1 MVSRGSR
8 TIIAAIREGMLAMAD
23 FGAWD
28 LDVVRQRALV
38 LLSVA
43 DSVKSEGWDDG
54 VAAQLRRA
62 ARDLVEMVTDPSARV
77 VAKQVSEIPGPG

>member
-1 MVSRGSR
+1 M
-8 TIIAAIREGMLAMAD
+8 IIAAIREGMLAMAD
-23 FGAWD
+23 CVAWD

-43 DSVKSEGWDDG
+43 DSVKSEGWGDG

-62 ARDLVEMVTDPSARV
+62 ARDLVEMAADPSARV
-77 VAKQVSEIPGPG
+77 ATKEVSGIPGP

>member
-1 MVSRGSR
+1 M
-8 TIIAAIREGMLAMAD
+8 IIAAIREGMLAMPD
-23 FGAWD
+23 RVAWD

-43 DSVKSEGWDDG
+43 DSVKSEGWGDG

-62 ARDLVEMVTDPSARV
+62 ARDLVEMATDPSARV
-77 VAKQVSEIPGPG
+77 AATEVSGIPGP

>member
-1 MVSRGSR
+1 MARGGSR
-8 TIIAAIREGMLAMAD
+8 TIIAAICEGMLAMAD
-23 FGAWD
+23 YVAWD

-77 VAKQVSEIPGPG
+77 IAKQVSEIPGPG

>member
-1 MVSRGSR
+1 
-8 TIIAAIREGMLAMAD
+8 MAD
-23 FGAWD
+23 VGAWD

-62 ARDLVEMVTDPSARV
+62 ARDLVEMATDPSARV
-77 VAKQVSEIPGPG
+77 VAQEVSEMPGPG

>member
-1 MVSRGSR
+1 M
-8 TIIAAIREGMLAMAD
+8 IIAAIREGIMVMAD
-23 FGAWD
+23 RVAWD
-28 LDVVRQRALV
+28 LEMVRQRALV

-43 DSVKSEGWDDG
+43 DSVKSEGWGDG

-77 VAKQVSEIPGPG
+77 AAKQVSEIPGPG

>member
-1 MVSRGSR
+1 M
-8 TIIAAIREGMLAMAD
+8 IIAAIREGIMVMAD
-23 FGAWD
+23 CVAWD
-28 LDVVRQRALV
+28 LEVVRQRALV

-43 DSVKSEGWDDG
+43 DSVKSEGWGDG

-77 VAKQVSEIPGPG
+77 VARQVSEIPGSG

>member
-1 MVSRGSR
+1 M
-8 TIIAAIREGMLAMAD
+8 IIAAIREGMLAMAD
-23 FGAWD
+23 CFAWD

-62 ARDLVEMVTDPSARV
+62 ARDLVEMATDPSARV
-77 VAKQVSEIPGPG
+77 AAKEVSGIPGP

>member
-1 MVSRGSR
+1 MMV
-8 TIIAAIREGMLAMAD
+8 MAD
-23 FGAWD
+23 GVAWD
-28 LDVVRQRALV
+28 PDVVRQRALV

-62 ARDLVEMVTDPSARV
+62 ARDLVEMTTDPKEASG
-77 VAKQVSEIPGPG
+77 IPGP

>member
-8 TIIAAIREGMLAMAD
+8 TIIAAICEGMLAMAD

-54 VAAQLRRA
+54 VAAQLREA
-62 ARDLVEMVTDPSARV
+62 AHDLVEMVTDPSARV
-77 VAKQVSEIPGPG
+77 VSKQVSEIPGPG